1 MDPSYRYCPM
11 PRPTEYE
18 NLIKT
23 RALEAVQPTPGAV
36 AGFLKNAENFLALSK
51 ALLSGTPLAT

>member
-1 MDPSYRYCPM
+1 MT
-11 PRPTEYE
+11 RPIEYE

-23 RALEAVQPTPGAV
+23 RALEAVQPTPGAA

-51 ALLSGTPLAT
+51 ALQAGDRIHAGIHECL